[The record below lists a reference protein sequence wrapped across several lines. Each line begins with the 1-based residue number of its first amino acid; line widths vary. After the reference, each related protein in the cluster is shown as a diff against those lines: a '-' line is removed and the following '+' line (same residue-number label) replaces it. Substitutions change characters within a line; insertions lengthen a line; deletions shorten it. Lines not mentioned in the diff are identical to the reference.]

1 MAEPTLTASERETL
15 ANVLAPFADRI
26 ERVGVFGSRA
36 TGRARPNSDIDLVIY
51 GDIDAEL
58 ENRLWTLFE
67 DSNLAVT
74 VDLAAYPLI
83 LHPGLKA
90 HIDATVATVFKKRD
104 LEARR
109 PGGPLAGASGG
120 S

>member
-1 MAEPTLTASERETL
+1 MAEPTLTETERREL
-15 ANVLAPFADRI
+15 ARVLRPFAKRI

-51 GDIDAEL
+51 GDIDSDL
-58 ENRLWTLFE
+58 ENRIWTLLE
-67 DSNLAVT
+67 DSSLAVT

-83 LHPGLKA
+83 RHAGLKA
-90 HIDATVATVFKKRD
+90 HIDATAATVFEQNE
-104 LEARR
+104 L
-109 PGGPLAGASGG
+109 LAGS